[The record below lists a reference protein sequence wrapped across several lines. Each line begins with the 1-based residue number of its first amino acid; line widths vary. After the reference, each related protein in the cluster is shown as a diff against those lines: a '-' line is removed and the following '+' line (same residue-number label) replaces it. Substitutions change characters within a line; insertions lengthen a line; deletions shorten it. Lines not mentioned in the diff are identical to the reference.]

1 MSKSTLSTLKSEI
14 NTENRYLSSTCSTLK
29 SLEKSIIDAMDDR
42 VGYSARES
50 ISSIENGLYTNME
63 KGYKSANNAV
73 SALSTGYDKLSSLKS
88 QGESYL
94 SQARAIVK
102 GLGEI

>member
-1 MSKSTLSTLKSEI
+1 MSKSTLSALKSEI
-14 NTENRYLSSTCSTLK
+14 NTESKYLSSTCSTLK

-50 ISSIENGLYTNME
+50 ISAIESNFYSNME
-63 KGYKSANNAV
+63 KGFKSANNAV
-73 SALSTGYDKLSSLKS
+73 SALDNGYNKLSSLKS